1 MAGEINKLI
10 PLYGELNRIYND
22 WVTNYAFSFDKQKFI
37 TDFYRQHNDTKAFES
52 AILELVLDKHKEQ
65 YTLILN
71 SLKIEIEKNIRAY
84 ETKPLNDDIIK
95 RVCFHYADR
104 RNSAIRDQLEITTK
118 LHEPL
123 NDAYLSYD
131 FIGFREH
138 TDEEEIQAEKEYERC
153 KAEYDKE
160 KKELDKLYELQK
172 QDQKEAFQYI
182 ENLSSDVY
190 RLSLL
195 FMEVLKKYLPDDV
208 EEKRPEESVE
218 QNAQEEVQNTPEEQH
233 EYFDMKPLS
242 PIYETC
248 VGEQF
253 EAITIADF
261 YANINLYPC
270 KNRLK
275 IMAREKIRVCY
286 LIFLMSEKLSKQYR
300 DEWRDK
306 ILKLLDIDES
316 YYRSKYKEPVSDFPS
331 DSNQKFAKEME
342 SIFR

>member
-22 WVTNYAFSFDKQKFI
+22 WITNYAFSFDKQKFI

-52 AILELVLDKHKEQ
+52 AILELVLDKQKEQ

-104 RNSAIRDQLEITTK
+104 RNSIIKDQLEITTK
-118 LHEPL
+118 LHKPL
-123 NDAYLSYD
+123 NDAYHRYD

-138 TDEEEIQAEKEYERC
+138 TNEEEILAEKEYERC

-172 QDQKEAFQYI
+172 QDRKEAFQYT
-182 ENLSSDVY
+182 ENLSGDVY

-195 FMEVLKKYLPDDV
+195 FMEVLKKYLLDDNV
-208 EEKRPEESVE
+208 EEK
-218 QNAQEEVQNTPEEQH
+218 QQEEPAKQDKVQETSNEEH
-233 EYFDMKPLS
+233 EYFDMKQLS
-242 PIYETC
+242 PIHETC

-270 KNRLK
+270 KNKLK
-275 IMAREKIRVCY
+275 IKAREKIRVCY

-300 DEWRDK
+300 DEWRSQ

-342 SIFR
+342 SIFG